1 MINDI
6 KKFLNEDQD
15 PKAVEKISEK
25 VNDLL
30 TNGETVEYIA
40 VQNKPAINISPDSI
54 VLTNKRI
61 LFFRSKSFGL
71 VTDFNDYLW
80 KDVAESHISEAILGS
95 TFTMTAVTGYIE
107 TIDYI
112 PKSQARKLYQYAQG
126 KEEQMI
132 EYRREKELEER
143 RAAAGGIVVNT
154 QNENQEKAAEP
165 QEAKSE
171 TPAEDPMETL
181 LKLKAFLDNDLI
193 SLEDYE
199 TKKKE
204 ILSRM

>member
-15 PKAVEKISEK
+15 PKAVEKIAEK

-30 TNGETVEYIA
+30 TNGESIEYIA

-61 LFFRSKSFGL
+61 IFFRSKSFGL
-71 VTDFNDYLW
+71 VTDFQDYLW
-80 KDVAESHISEAILGS
+80 KDVGENHISEAILGS
-95 TFTMTAVTGYIE
+95 TFKMTAVSGFVE

-112 PKSQARKLYQYAQG
+112 PKSQARKLYQYAQA
-126 KEEQMI
+126 KEEEMI
-132 EYRREKELEER
+132 EFRRQKELEDK
-143 RAAAGGIVVNT
+143 RATSGAITVNT
-154 QNENQEKAAEP
+154 QPEQKEEP
-165 QEAKSE
+165 KQV
-171 TPAEDPMETL
+171 TPTEDPMQTL
-181 LKLKAFLDNDLI
+181 MKLKAYLDNDLI
-193 SLEDYE
+193 SVEDYE

>member
-95 TFTMTAVTGYIE
+95 TFSMTAVTGFIE
-107 TIDYI
+107 SIDYI

-126 KEEQMI
+126 KEEEMI

-143 RAAAGGIVVNT
+143 RAALGGIVVNT
-154 QNENQEKAAEP
+154 QNENQEKPAEP

-204 ILSRM
+204 ILNRM

>member
-95 TFTMTAVTGYIE
+95 TFTMTAITGFIE

-143 RAAAGGIVVNT
+143 RAASGGIVVNT
-154 QNENQEKAAEP
+154 QNENQEKPAEP
-165 QEAKSE
+165 QETKSE

-204 ILSRM
+204 ILNRM

>member
-15 PKAVEKISEK
+15 TKAVEKITEK

-71 VTDFNDYLW
+71 ITDFQDYLW

-95 TFTMTAVTGYIE
+95 TFKMTAVSGFIE

-112 PKSQARKLYQYAQG
+112 PKSQARKLYQYAQR
-126 KEEQMI
+126 KEEEMI
-132 EYRREKELEER
+132 EYRREKELEEK
-143 RAAAGGIVVNT
+143 RATAGGFTINT
-154 QNENQEKAAEP
+154 QKEKPEEP
-165 QEAKSE
+165 TAPLQAQVP
-171 TPAEDPMETL
+171 TEDPMETL
-181 LKLKAFLDNDLI
+181 MKLKAFLDNDLI

-204 ILSRM
+204 ILNRM

>member
-40 VQNKPAINISPDSI
+40 VQNKPAINISPDSV

-71 VTDFNDYLW
+71 ITDFQDYLW

-95 TFTMTAVTGYIE
+95 TFKMTAISGFIE
-107 TIDYI
+107 TIDYL
-112 PKSQARKLYQYAQG
+112 PKSQARKLYQYAQS
-126 KEEQMI
+126 KEEEMI
-132 EYRREKELEER
+132 EYRREKELEEK
-143 RAAAGGIVVNT
+143 RAVAGGITVNT
-154 QNENQEKAAEP
+154 KNEQSEEQKIESQP
-165 QEAKSE
+165 QV
-171 TPAEDPMETL
+171 TAEDPMETL
-181 LKLKAFLDNDLI
+181 MKLKAFLDNDLI
-193 SLEDYE
+193 SIEDYE

-204 ILSRM
+204 ILNRM

>member
-61 LFFRSKSFGL
+61 LFFRSKSFGF

-143 RAAAGGIVVNT
+143 RAASGGIVVNT
-154 QNENQEKAAEP
+154 QNENQEKPAEP

>member
-1 MINDI
+1 MINNL
-6 KKFLNEDQD
+6 KKYLNEEQD
-15 PKAVEKISEK
+15 PKAVEKIIEK

-71 VTDFNDYLW
+71 VTDFKDYLW

-95 TFTMTAVTGYIE
+95 TFTMTAITGFVE

-112 PKSQARKLYQYAQG
+112 PKSQARKLYQYAQA
-126 KEEQMI
+126 KEEEMI
-132 EYRREKELEER
+132 EYRRQKELEEK
-143 RAAAGGIVVNT
+143 RAAAGGITVNT
-154 QNENQEKAAEP
+154 QNEKPEEP
-165 QEAKSE
+165 QKPQEVKPE
-171 TPAEDPMETL
+171 VPAEDPMETL
-181 LKLKAFLDNDLI
+181 MKLKAFLNNDLI

-204 ILSRM
+204 ILDRM

>member
-40 VQNKPAINISPDSI
+40 VQNKPAINISPDSV

-71 VTDFNDYLW
+71 ITDFQDYLW

-95 TFTMTAVTGYIE
+95 TFKMTAISGFIE
-107 TIDYI
+107 TIDYL
-112 PKSQARKLYQYAQG
+112 PKSQARKLYQYAQS
-126 KEEQMI
+126 KEEEMI
-132 EYRREKELEER
+132 EYRREKELEEK
-143 RAAAGGIVVNT
+143 RAVAGGITVNT
-154 QNENQEKAAEP
+154 QNEQSEEQKKESQP
-165 QEAKSE
+165 QV
-171 TPAEDPMETL
+171 TAEDPMETL
-181 LKLKAFLDNDLI
+181 MKLKAFLDNDLI
-193 SLEDYE
+193 SIEDYE

-204 ILSRM
+204 ILNRM

>member
-15 PKAVEKISEK
+15 PKAVDKISEK

-40 VQNKPAINISPDSI
+40 VQNKPAINISPDSV

-71 VTDFNDYLW
+71 ITDFQDYLW

-95 TFTMTAVTGYIE
+95 TFKMTAISGFIE
-107 TIDYI
+107 IIDYL
-112 PKSQARKLYQYAQG
+112 PKSQARKLYQYAQS
-126 KEEQMI
+126 KEEEMI
-132 EYRREKELEER
+132 EYRREKELEEK
-143 RAAAGGIVVNT
+143 RAVAGGITVNT
-154 QNENQEKAAEP
+154 QNEQSKEQKTESQP
-165 QEAKSE
+165 QV
-171 TPAEDPMETL
+171 TAEDPMETL
-181 LKLKAFLDNDLI
+181 MKLKAFLDNDLI
-193 SLEDYE
+193 SIEDYE

-204 ILSRM
+204 ILNRM

>member
-40 VQNKPAINISPDSI
+40 VQNKPAINISPDSV

-71 VTDFNDYLW
+71 ITDFQDYLW
-80 KDVAESHISEAILGS
+80 KDIAESHISEAILGS
-95 TFTMTAVTGYIE
+95 TFRMTAVSGFVE

-112 PKSQARKLYQYAQG
+112 PKSQARKLYQYAQS
-126 KEEQMI
+126 KEEEMI
-132 EYRREKELEER
+132 EYRRQKELEEK
-143 RAAAGGIVVNT
+143 RAASGGITVNT
-154 QNENQEKAAEP
+154 QNEKP
-165 QEAKSE
+165 QESKDPKPES
-171 TPAEDPMETL
+171 PSEDPMQTL
-181 LKLKAFLDNDLI
+181 MKLKAFLDNDLI

-199 TKKKE
+199 AKKKE
-204 ILSRM
+204 ILTRM

>member
-15 PKAVEKISEK
+15 QKAVEKISEK

-71 VTDFNDYLW
+71 VTDFKDYLW

-95 TFTMTAVTGYIE
+95 TFTMTAVSGFIE

-112 PKSQARKLYQYAQG
+112 PKSQARKLYQYAQA
-126 KEEQMI
+126 KEEEMI
-132 EYRREKELEER
+132 EYRRQKELEDK
-143 RAAAGGIVVNT
+143 RAAAGGITVNA
-154 QNENQEKAAEP
+154 QNEKSEEP
-165 QEAKSE
+165 QKPQEVKPEA
-171 TPAEDPMETL
+171 PAEDPMETL
-181 LKLKAFLDNDLI
+181 MKLKAFLDNDLI
-193 SLEDYE
+193 SAEDYE

-204 ILSRM
+204 ILGRM